1 MVRVGF
7 RESSSLEMEASGGN
21 SNAYRGSSVIS
32 SSNSRRYG
40 MQLSASNFFHSP
52 LSTLL
57 EYSGILRTRSNYSE
71 SESLINRNGVSVG
84 YQDHIQND
92 SSPVA
97 NDGGEVS
104 IRIIGAGEQEHMFS
118 PLVEQHRPH
127 QFRRY
132 WMVREIPGVIAGW
145 ERVVHNR

>member
-1 MVRVGF
+1 
-7 RESSSLEMEASGGN
+7 MEAFGGN
-21 SNAYRGSSVIS
+21 SDAYRGSSVLS

-40 MQLSASNFFHSP
+40 MQLLASNFFHSP

-57 EYSGILRTRSNYSE
+57 EYLGILQTRSNYLE
-71 SESLINRNGVSVG
+71 SESLINSNGVSVG

-104 IRIIGAGEQEHMFS
+104 IRIIGASKQEHMFS

-127 QFRRY
+127 
-132 WMVREIPGVIAGW
+132 
-145 ERVVHNR
+145 